1 MIRQE
6 IENQVHG
13 AFASP
18 GPARDAA
25 LSEVRVFFDYP
36 DALQALRREVGPEV
50 PPDVAVLRRALER
63 GGQWA
68 WAGHRIPTNQEAA
81 VA

>member
-1 MIRQE
+1 MNRKE
-6 IENQVHG
+6 IEKQVHEV
-13 AFASP
+13 FTSP

-36 DALQALRREVGPEV
+36 DALQALRLEVGPEI
-50 PPDVAVLRRALER
+50 PPSVAVLCHALER
-63 GGQWA
+63 GVQWA
-68 WAGHRIPTNQEAA
+68 WAVHHSPTNQEAS